1 MTLPRT
7 LKWIASAVLALVIAV
22 VLFIALFGWNWLR
35 APLQQQVLE
44 QTGRVLLIRGDLEV
58 HLGWPWPRV
67 QARQVSFANPAWA
80 AQAQMLTADEVAFS
94 IHLPQLLA
102 QRLSLSDL
110 HLVKPVVF
118 LEAGADGRKTWL
130 LDRNQKDNN
139 ARVAIDRLTLDQ
151 GVIGYDDKAGK
162 TSIRAELSSLAKTAD
177 QRQASG
183 VSFSAKGKYKGLP
196 LIAKGTGDSVLAL
209 RDESTPFGL
218 VIDTTVGQTRIQAQG
233 QITSLMKFSAID
245 MQLTLSGDNLNQ
257 LFTLTG
263 IALPATR
270 DYVAQGHFVRKGNT
284 LRYEAFSGRVGTSD
298 LSGWWQVEAGGK
310 RPLLTAD
317 LVSTQLTLKDLGP
330 VIGARPGHLDAAIK
344 AVETTGTAGEV
355 TPRSKRVM
363 PDLPFKFAHW
373 DTVDADV
380 KFSAQSMRQA
390 QYMPLEALSTHL
402 RLKDSV
408 LTLDPLQFGVAGG
421 QLMAAVILDGRRN
434 PIQAKAR
441 LQLKRLALAKLLP
454 ADQKDKAS
462 TSQIGGQITL
472 AGSGNSVGN
481 MLAQADGSVALLVS
495 GGEISQM
502 AMEKAGLHLWEIFR
516 LTLTGDKQIK
526 LRCAV
531 ANFDVKSGTM
541 DAKTLLLD
549 TEVTTLLGSGH
560 IDLAQEKLDLTLTQK
575 TKNTSPL
582 SLRSPIHIGG
592 NFAKPIIQVD
602 QTRMAARALSAL
614 ALGAINPL
622 LALIPLVDAGPGQ
635 DSDCVRWLRGKN
647 DVKTTQ

>member
-7 LKWIASAVLALVIAV
+7 LKWIASAALALVIAAA
-22 VLFIALFGWNWLR
+22 LFIALFGWNWLR
-35 APLQQQVLE
+35 APLQQKVLA

-58 HLGWPWPRV
+58 HLGWPWPRI
-67 QARQVSFANPAWA
+67 QARQVSYANPAWA
-80 AQAQMLTADEVAFS
+80 AQAQLLTADEVAFS

-118 LEAGADGRKTWL
+118 LEVGADGRKTWL
-130 LDRNQKDNN
+130 LDRNQKDDN
-139 ARVAIDRLTLDQ
+139 ARVVIDRLTLDQ

-162 TSIRAELSSLAKTAD
+162 TSIRAELSSLAKPAD

-233 QITSLMKFSAID
+233 HITSLMKFSAID

-298 LSGWWQVEAGGK
+298 LTGWWQVETGGK

-317 LVSTQLTLKDLGP
+317 LVSTQLTLEDLGP

-344 AVETTGTAGEV
+344 AVETTGTAGAV

-363 PDLPFKFAHW
+363 PDLPFKFANW

-390 QYMPLEALSTHL
+390 QYMPLEGLSTHL
-402 RLKDSV
+402 RLSDSV
-408 LTLDPLQFGVAGG
+408 LTLDPLQFGMAGG
-421 QLMAAVILDGRRN
+421 QLMAAVTLDGRHN

-454 ADQKDKAS
+454 ADQKGKAS

-472 AGSGNSVGN
+472 AGSGNSVGT

-495 GGEISQM
+495 GGDISQM

-541 DAKTLLLD
+541 DANTLLLD
-549 TEVTTLLGSGH
+549 TEVTTLLGSGS

-592 NFAKPIIQVD
+592 NFAKPVIQVD
-602 QTRMAARALSAL
+602 QTRMAARALGAL

-622 LALIPLVDAGPGQ
+622 LALIPLIDAGPGQ
-635 DSDCVRWLRGKN
+635 DSDCVQWLQGK
-647 DVKTTQ
+647 K